1 MKLKVENFGKIR
13 SACVEMNGYSIF
25 VGDNNSGKT
34 YLMQLIYG
42 VTEALNNIHSFE
54 CPLFDDFPFFVN
66 SENLSVFQDAVNK
79 WLDENKNKIV
89 KDTFNSEIS
98 ILRIKRSYI
107 VINSNRDCSEFFSIL
122 NNFYKTCLVCDF
134 NNQRYFYLSDIKTL
148 V

>member
-1 MKLKVENFGKIR
+1 MHYKMRYLKKL
-13 SACVEMNGYSIF
+13 
-25 VGDNNSGKT
+25 DNHIIND
-34 YLMQLIYG
+34 I
-42 VTEALNNIHSFE
+42 
-54 CPLFDDFPFFVN
+54 
-66 SENLSVFQDAVNK
+66 
-79 WLDENKNKIV
+79 
-89 KDTFNSEIS
+89 FNSEIS